1 MLAAMM
7 PSIPR
12 GRSRAGTFA
21 AITVLLTPVAA
32 LAQLTSDQVPRAR
45 LVPVKQQVELQME
58 QNRLRL
64 GPLRLFP
71 WFDISQAGYDSN
83 VLGTEEGGPEPIGD
97 WLATVGAGVSG
108 IAPLGSKFYLRGS
121 VLPKYTW
128 YKDLEERRNLGG
140 FFDFGALAFFN
151 RASAEA
157 RGYFSESVGIFNP
170 ESELQVREEVKGGS
184 ARAEIDLT
192 RKLSVFGAAEGQRID
207 STSIGTPPEFFLDPE
222 ELDRTESLARGGL
235 RFRFSPQFDAA
246 IAGELTQTD
255 FHNDPE
261 RDNRTEAILAGIFYE
276 RPRLF
281 INLVGGYRRGRPFHG
296 SSFPEYDQPSGSIFI
311 SFFPKTT
318 VELQIFGGQRIVYSA
333 VATEPYFLETKGGAG
348 LNVQVLR
355 SLLLKAYAEYGV
367 NDYDFPIL
375 VDDVP
380 IEPYDPFRVFG
391 GGFSLKVYRRLV
403 FSGSAFESE
412 HRSNIPSQR
421 RTVFR
426 FVTSLSISGEF
437 SR

>member
-1 MLAAMM
+1 MPPISRLRARRAVGAALAA
-7 PSIPR
+7 
-12 GRSRAGTFA
+12 
-21 AITVLLTPVAA
+21 LLAPAVVI
-32 LAQLTSDQVPRAR
+32 AQLTSDQVPRSR
-45 LVPVKQQVELQME
+45 LVPVKEQVELQME

-71 WFDISQAGYDSN
+71 YFDISQAGYDSN

-97 WLATVGAGVSG
+97 WLATVGAGVSA

-128 YKDLEERRNLGG
+128 YKELEDRRNLGG

-184 ARAEIDLT
+184 AKVELDLT
-192 RKLSVFGAAEGQRID
+192 RRLSVFGAAEGQRID
-207 STSIGTPPEFFLDPE
+207 ATLIGTPPEFFLDPS
-222 ELDRTESLARGGL
+222 ELDRTESLGRAGL
-235 RFRFSPQFDAA
+235 RFRFSPQFDVT

-255 FHNDPE
+255 FRNDPE
-261 RDNRTEAILAGIFYE
+261 RDNRTAAILAGIFYQ
-276 RPRLF
+276 RPRF
-281 INLVGGYRRGRPFHG
+281 FVNLIGGYRQGRPFHG
-296 SSFPEYDQPSGSIFI
+296 SAFREYDQPSGSIFLSYFLRPTI
-311 SFFPKTT
+311 EFQ
-318 VELQIFGGQRIVYSA
+318 VFGGQRVVYSA
-333 VATEPYFLETKGGAG
+333 VAEAPYFLETKGGAG

-367 NDYDFPIL
+367 NDYDFLVP
-375 VDDVP
+375 VDDVL
-380 IEPYDPFRVFG
+380 IEPHDPFRVFG
-391 GGFSLKVYRRLV
+391 GGFSLKVFRRLV
-403 FSGSAFESE
+403 FSGNAYESE

-426 FVTSLSISGEF
+426 FVTSLSLSGDF